1 MLEEL
6 TLEKFTNA
14 LLFASLKPFFPL
26 SLYPESLNILK
37 FVFQKEETI
46 HPNISHS
53 EFRNKN
59 ISTWFQDLVHI
70 CHLEAKC
77 K

>member
-1 MLEEL
+1 MLEKL

-14 LLFASLKPFFPL
+14 LLFASLNPFFSPY
-26 SLYPESLNILK
+26 LYPESITILK
-37 FVFQKEETI
+37 LVFQKEEAI